1 MIDDRIKLLRKAA
14 QVSTEE
20 SSDKLWCVVAGNEE
34 LMNEIVY
41 SVISSKKRVEILFRE
56 HIIIKESFGRK
67 KFDFLMLW
75 GDTDKIDE
83 LSYLCKESGG
93 SYIKIAPYYIK
104 KEPNLMLM
112 VGPDNAVKKFV
123 SNVEKVGNKFS
134 ILLDDETTGFIET
147 DFNMATKLP
156 KFIKKLFE
164 PLFNMSDVIL
174 TTILISAKT
183 SSDVEEI
190 KKLSRSYKIFVIDF
204 QEMDD

>member
-75 GDTDKIDE
+75 GDTDKID
-83 LSYLCKESGG
+83 
-93 SYIKIAPYYIK
+93 
-104 KEPNLMLM
+104 
-112 VGPDNAVKKFV
+112 
-123 SNVEKVGNKFS
+123 
-134 ILLDDETTGFIET
+134 
-147 DFNMATKLP
+147 
-156 KFIKKLFE
+156 
-164 PLFNMSDVIL
+164 
-174 TTILISAKT
+174 
-183 SSDVEEI
+183 
-190 KKLSRSYKIFVIDF
+190 
-204 QEMDD
+204 